1 MTATA
6 SPFNENQPRKP
17 NRHPAHLFIR
27 HPATVSARFTQI
39 EDCNPG
45 QVIQPFRIHNQA
57 KGSLG
62 GLLKEVE
69 RVLRVFPARDDL
81 FAPI

>member
-1 MTATA
+1 MTVTA

-39 EDCNPG
+39 ETHRQCENFSITHVRLKWVIAFKKVLALEQWRLK
-45 QVIQPFRIHNQA
+45 QVI
-57 KGSLG
+57 G
-62 GLLKEVE
+62 E
-69 RVLRVFPARDDL
+69 
-81 FAPI
+81 